1 MLQTI
6 IINKV
11 DILLNTETKLDYS
24 FPSNHLGTRIDN
36 LFIESNLRLKKWLI
50 YGSYNPHVM

>member
-1 MLQTI
+1 MPYVREVI
-6 IINKV
+6 SSK
-11 DILLNTETKLDYS
+11 LLPDVS
-24 FPSNHLGTRIDN
+24 PGTRIDN